1 MNKNI
6 KKTIAIALALSFAST
21 LMPSIFNLGTTAV
34 YAASSSGYI
43 TDIKLE
49 TNKEDNVYVYTKSN
63 YNSKYK
69 LSKLEDDDKVP
80 TKLYAQVKSNVKKIK
95 VTDIDLGT
103 DCDNIKIYKG
113 STEIDLDEEVSISS
127 SVTLKINAYN
137 GTNIKETYSLKVG
150 KEDDNKNDDDIY
162 LKDLSLT
169 YDNDDINFNF
179 TKSTSSYNINV
190 NNTVSYVKVC
200 AEPEDDDY
208 TVKING
214 TSVDD
219 EDDWTKKVS
228 LSSGKNTITVKIT
241 DDDDNERQYDLNIT
255 KSSTGTSST
264 STTTAPSNLTTSL
277 SEGWRQISG
286 NWYFIAPDGIKQTA
300 WQKIDGRWYYMNEIG
315 IMQTGW
321 LKSSSSGKWYY
332 LNPISNG
339 YKGAMVTNTTIDGY
353 KIDYDGARKN

>member
-21 LMPSIFNLGTTAV
+21 LMPSILNLGTTAV
-34 YAASSSGYI
+34 YAASPSGYI

-49 TNKEDNVYVYTKSN
+49 TNKDDSVNVYTKSN
-63 YNSKYK
+63 YNTKYK
-69 LSKLEDDDKVP
+69 LSKLDDDDKVP
-80 TKLYAQVKSNVKKIK
+80 TKLYAEVKRNVKKIK
-95 VTDIDLGT
+95 VTDIDFGT

-113 STEIDLDEEVSISS
+113 STEINLDEEVSISS

-137 GTNIKETYSLKVG
+137 GTTLKETYSLKIE
-150 KEDDNKNDDDIY
+150 KEEDDNKDDIY
-162 LKDLSLT
+162 LDDLSLT

-179 TKSTSSYNINV
+179 AKETSSYNINV

-219 EDDWTKKVS
+219 DDDWTNKVS

-241 DDDDNERQYDLNIT
+241 DDYDNERQYELNIT

-264 STTTAPSNLTTSL
+264 TTTSNLTTSL
-277 SEGWRQISG
+277 SEGWQQISG
-286 NWYFIAPDGIKQTA
+286 NWYFIAPDGTKQTA

-321 LKSSSSGKWYY
+321 IKSSSSGKWYY

-339 YKGAMVTNTTIDGY
+339 YKGAMVTNTIIDGY

>member
-21 LMPSIFNLGTTAV
+21 LMPSILNLGTTAV
-34 YAASSSGYI
+34 YAASPSGYI

-49 TNKEDNVYVYTKSN
+49 TNKDDSVNVYTRSSYS
-63 YNSKYK
+63 SKYK
-69 LSKLEDDDKVP
+69 LSKLDDDDKVP
-80 TKLYAQVKSNVKKIK
+80 TKLYAEVKRNVKKIK
-95 VTDIDLGT
+95 VTDIDFGT

-113 STEIDLDEEVSISS
+113 STEINLDEEVSISS

-137 GTNIKETYSLKVG
+137 GTTLKETYSLKIE
-150 KEDDNKNDDDIY
+150 KEEDDNKDDIY
-162 LKDLSLT
+162 LDDLSLT

-179 TKSTSSYNINV
+179 AKGTSSYNINV
-190 NNTVSYVKVC
+190 NNAVSYVKVC

-219 EDDWTKKVS
+219 DDDWTKKVS

-277 SEGWRQISG
+277 SEGWQQISG
-286 NWYFIAPDGIKQTA
+286 NWYFIAPDGTKQTA

-332 LNPISNG
+332 LNSISNG
-339 YKGAMVTNTTIDGY
+339 YKGAMVTNTIIDGY
-353 KIDYDGARKN
+353 KIGSDGARIN